1 VSESFDVW
9 GLLLSAVGLMLVLE
23 GLMPLISPRQW
34 RSVFEQAAKLAD
46 GQLRFLGLLA
56 LLIGAALLVFSLP

>member
-1 VSESFDVW
+1 VTETFDFW
-9 GLLLSAVGLMLVLE
+9 AALLSAVGLMLVLE

-46 GQLRFLGLLA
+46 GQLRFVGLLA
-56 LLIGAALLVFSLP
+56 LLIGAAILVFALP

>member
-1 VSESFDVW
+1 MTESVDFW

-23 GLMPLISPRQW
+23 GLMPMISPRQW

>member
-1 VSESFDVW
+1 MTETFDFW
-9 GLLLSAVGLMLVLE
+9 AALLSAVGLMLVLE

-46 GQLRFLGLLA
+46 GQLRFVGLLA
-56 LLIGAALLVFSLP
+56 LLIGAAILVFALP

>member
-1 VSESFDVW
+1 VTDPFDFW
-9 GLLLSAVGLMLVLE
+9 GLLLSAVGLMLVFE

>member
-1 VSESFDVW
+1 VTDPFDFW

-34 RSVFEQAAKLAD
+34 RAVFEQAAKLAD

>member
-1 VSESFDVW
+1 MSESFDVW
-9 GLLLSAVGLMLVLE
+9 GLLLSAVGLMLVFE

-56 LLIGAALLVFSLP
+56 LLIGAAILVFSLP

>member
-1 VSESFDVW
+1 VTESVDFW
-9 GLLLSAVGLMLVLE
+9 SLLLCAVGLMLVLE

-56 LLIGAALLVFSLP
+56 LVIGAALVVFSLP

>member
-1 VSESFDVW
+1 VTETFDFWAV
-9 GLLLSAVGLMLVLE
+9 LCSAVGLMLVLE

>member
-1 VSESFDVW
+1 
-9 GLLLSAVGLMLVLE
+9 MLVFE

>member
-1 VSESFDVW
+1 MTEPADFW

-56 LLIGAALLVFSLP
+56 LVIGVALLVFSLP

>member
-1 VSESFDVW
+1 MTDPFDFW
-9 GLLLSAVGLMLVLE
+9 GLLLSAVGLMLVFE

-56 LLIGAALLVFSLP
+56 LLAGAAILVFSLP

>member
-1 VSESFDVW
+1 MTEPADFW
-9 GLLLSAVGLMLVLE
+9 GLLLCAFGLLLGLE
-23 GLMPLISPRQW
+23 GLMPLISPKRW

-56 LLIGAALLVFSLP
+56 LVIGAALLVFSLP

>member
-9 GLLLSAVGLMLVLE
+9 GLLLSAVGLMLVFE

-56 LLIGAALLVFSLP
+56 LLIGAAILVFSLP

>member
-1 VSESFDVW
+1 VIDPGDFWSW
-9 GLLLSAVGLMLVLE
+9 LLPAAGLMLVLE
-23 GLMPLISPRQW
+23 GLLPLISPRRW

-56 LLIGAALLVFSLP
+56 LLLGGALLIFSLP

>member
-1 VSESFDVW
+1 MTEPADFW

-56 LLIGAALLVFSLP
+56 LLIGVALLVFSLP

>member
-1 VSESFDVW
+1 MTESVDFW

>member
-1 VSESFDVW
+1 VTDPFDFW
-9 GLLLSAVGLMLVLE
+9 GLLLSAVGLMLVFE

-34 RSVFEQAAKLAD
+34 RAVFEQAAKLAD

>member
-1 VSESFDVW
+1 MTESVDFW

-23 GLMPLISPRQW
+23 GLVPLISPRQW

>member
-1 VSESFDVW
+1 MTESVDFW

-46 GQLRFLGLLA
+46 GQLRFLGFLA

>member
-1 VSESFDVW
+1 MTDSFDFW
-9 GLLLSAVGLMLVLE
+9 GLLLSAVGLMLVFE

-56 LLIGAALLVFSLP
+56 LLAGAAILVFSLP

>member
-1 VSESFDVW
+1 MTDPFDFW

-34 RSVFEQAAKLAD
+34 RAVFEQAAKLAD

>member
-1 VSESFDVW
+1 
-9 GLLLSAVGLMLVLE
+9 MLVLE

-56 LLIGAALLVFSLP
+56 LVIGAALLVFSLP

>member
-1 VSESFDVW
+1 MSESVDVW
-9 GLLLSAVGLMLVLE
+9 GLLLSAVGLMLVFE

>member
-1 VSESFDVW
+1 MSESFDVW

>member
-1 VSESFDVW
+1 MTEPADFW

-23 GLMPLISPRQW
+23 GLLPLISPHRW

-46 GQLRFLGLLA
+46 GQVRFMGLLA
-56 LLIGAALLVFSLP
+56 LLIGAAVLIFSLP

>member
-1 VSESFDVW
+1 VTETFDFWAV
-9 GLLLSAVGLMLVLE
+9 LCSAVGLMLVFE